1 MSVANWL
8 RVILAT
14 AILAMGTVLLS
25 VGPAR
30 AGCGESSSL
39 EDANAYC
46 AYSPHQTHDL
56 YHSGDGHT
64 YTIEV
69 QCFVK
74 DSECFKP
81 THCPGPPP
89 GVWYDLF
96 RDDELIG
103 KVCLTDG
110 DATRLGAITPAMVL
124 REMKRLTWP
133 RAELTISPPDHRTLV
148 NLRTI
153 FSTDLE
159 ETQSQ
164 TVTLLGRSVT
174 IEATP
179 TSWIW
184 HPGDGSES
192 WTTDWPGAAYR
203 AGADVDALITF
214 TYTDGGVTVQPSV
227 DVVYSGRFHVDG
239 LPGWTDISGTLTVPG
254 DGVDLEVLE
263 AAGTLT
269 GN

>member
-1 MSVANWL
+1 MFALVSHTPASACDVGADLGQANRL
-8 RVILAT
+8 CFI
-14 AILAMGTVLLS
+14 
-25 VGPAR
+25 P
-30 AGCGESSSL
+30 GEAAVDL
-39 EDANAYC
+39 
-46 AYSPHQTHDL
+46 PHN
-56 YHSGDGHT
+56 SDGHT
-64 YTIEV
+64 YTIEME
-69 QCFVK
+69 CWVK
-74 DSECFKP
+74 DGECFNP
-81 THCPGPPP
+81 RPCPGPPP
-89 GVWYDLF
+89 GHLYMVYQDGAPF
-96 RDDELIG
+96 AET
-103 KVCLTDG
+103 CLSRH
-110 DATRLGAITPAMVL
+110 DATQLGAITPAMVL

-159 ETQSQ
+159 ETQSR

-203 AGADVDALITF
+203 PGADVDALNTF

-239 LPGWTDISGTLTVPG
+239 LPGWTGISGTLTVPG
-254 DGVDLEVLE
+254 NGVDLEVLE